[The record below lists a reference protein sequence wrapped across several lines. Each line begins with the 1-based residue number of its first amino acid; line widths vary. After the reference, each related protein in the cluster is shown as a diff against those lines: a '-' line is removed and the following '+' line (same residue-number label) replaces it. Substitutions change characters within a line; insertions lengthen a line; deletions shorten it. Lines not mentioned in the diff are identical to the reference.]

1 MGARIR
7 SQQNISIYKHLKG
20 MELCVFCTISDP
32 KDMLSFWFLAAVI
45 EITIRLAST
54 TEICFLT
61 GLAIR
66 HLEPKPLPLQGLGES
81 GRAGRDCAHTFPALA
96 GLLHSLT
103 GGTSC
108 HSFSKVTL
116 ILFTFNLLC
125 CLCGLSF
132 IRIRPWMIQDKPF
145 HLQYCPCLTKS

>member
-20 MELCVFCTISDP
+20 MELCVICMISDP
-32 KDMLSFWFLAAVI
+32 KDMLSYWFLAAVI

-108 HSFSKVTL
+108 HSFSEVTC

-132 IRIRPWMIQDKPF
+132 IRI
-145 HLQYCPCLTKS
+145 CPE